1 MANDSD
7 TCGLHN
13 AHGRKSAR
21 NKFATT
27 LLPAAVSLLQPPWY
41 LRS

>member
-27 LLPAAVSLLQPPWY
+27 PLPAVVSLLQPPWY
-41 LRS
+41 LHS